1 MSEEGYES
9 RASMSF
15 SQILLYISY
24 NISYPSPIYA
34 LGSSCSDGGMI
45 SQHHNMVT
53 AIVNSKNG
61 I

>member
-15 SQILLYISY
+15 SQILYISY
-24 NISYPSPIYA
+24 NISYPSPIYG

-45 SQHHNMVT
+45 WQHHNMVT
-53 AIVNSKNG
+53 DIVNSKNG